1 VLQRSKSAVG
11 VVIVGLAPAIMG
23 GPVFSVVIAVLCMIG
38 FYEYNAMASKLGRNP
53 VPAGF
58 LVVPVAAI
66 LALVDAGFYGL
77 LVITTGAIAI
87 PVTIEI
93 LQTDLEGSFVGWSL
107 ATTGA
112 LYLAIP
118 AFTAIA
124 LRRLDGGVTSGWLDD
139 LADWSALGWE
149 PNPRGLAWLLTWL
162 SDTGAYLT
170 GRKFGRRKLIPH
182 VSPNKTWEGLIGGL
196 ALATITSVLCAW
208 LFGLDINFALAALAG
223 LVLAVVGVFGDLTES
238 LIKRQA
244 GVKDS
249 GALIPGHGGMLDR
262 LDALLF
268 TFPAGLFVAYLID
281 RYLT

>member
-1 VLQRSKSAVG
+1 
-11 VVIVGLAPAIMG
+11 
-23 GPVFSVVIAVLCMIG
+23 
-38 FYEYNAMASKLGRNP
+38 MASKLDRNP

-58 LVVPVAAI
+58 LIVPAAAI
-66 LALVDAGFYGL
+66 AALIDAGFFGL
-77 LVITTGAIAI
+77 LAITAAAIAI

-93 LQTDLEGSFVGWSL
+93 LQTDLEGSFVAWSL

-118 AFTAIA
+118 TFTAIT
-124 LRRLDGGVTSGWLDD
+124 LRRLDGGITASWLDD
-139 LADWSALGWE
+139 LADWAALGWA
-149 PNPRGLAWLLTWL
+149 PAPRGLAWLLTVILVTWL

-170 GRKFGRRKLIPH
+170 GRTFGRRKLIPH
-182 VSPNKTWEGLIGGL
+182 VSPNKTWEGLFGGL
-196 ALATITSVLCAW
+196 ALATITSVVCAW
-208 LFGLDINFALAALAG
+208 LFGLDINLALAALAG
-223 LVLAVVGVFGDLTES
+223 LALAVVGIFGDLTES

-249 GALIPGHGGMLDR
+249 GTLIPGHGGMLDR